1 MFTHGTITGA
11 LFFAVG
17 VLYDKAHTRDI
28 DAFGGLGVRM
38 PVDSTLFLI
47 TCFASLG
54 LPALSGFVAEF
65 LVFTGTFALL
75 PIPTIFSAFGIVI
88 TAGHLLWM
96 FKRAF
101 YGPPNLKW
109 GWITDATPRGPVPLG
124 GLAAGLFFVRVYS

>member
-1 MFTHGTITGA
+1 MFTHGAITGA

-38 PVDSTLFLI
+38 PVESTLFLI

-54 LPALSGFVAEF
+54 LPTLSGFVAEF

-75 PIPTIFSAFGIVI
+75 PIPTVFSTFGIVI
-88 TAGHLLWM
+88 TEDTYHYI
-96 FKRAF
+96 FICAF
-101 YGPPNLKW
+101 YQSPPF
-109 GWITDATPRGPVPLG
+109 IR
-124 GLAAGLFFVRVYS
+124 